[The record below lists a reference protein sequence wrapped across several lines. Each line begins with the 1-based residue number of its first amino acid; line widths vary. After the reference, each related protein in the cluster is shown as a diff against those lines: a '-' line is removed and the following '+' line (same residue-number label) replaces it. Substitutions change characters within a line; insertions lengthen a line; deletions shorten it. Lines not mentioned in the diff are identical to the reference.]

1 MVPPFDSN
9 QVVEFTESVMAERE
23 EEIGEHSYGGS
34 NNKARKVLADMVESI
49 AAAVYIDCNFD
60 LELVWKVGKISFFSA
75 SSLSILSR
83 RRRSS
88 VRRSFG

>member
-1 MVPPFDSN
+1 
-9 QVVEFTESVMAERE
+9 MAERE
-23 EEIGEHSYGGS
+23 EEIGELSYGGS

-60 LELVWKVGKISFFSA
+60 LELVWKVGKISLFSA
-75 SSLSILSR
+75 CSLSILSR